1 MLKKEH
7 NLGMRDLRFS

>member
-7 NLGMRDLRFS
+7 KREANLS